1 MCILLSSCSL
11 LKKQDTD
18 VKLMVPVS
26 SSTTI
31 YDEQTDYKFIYEK
44 TVKREDGGREEL
56 ELEGDRILQIQ
67 AYSKD
72 DKLVADFRNNE
83 AGLLESMV
91 LYDENG
97 DLIIKIKIKYKE
109 ITPEDQ

>member
-1 MCILLSSCSL
+1 MF
-11 LKKQDTD
+11 DTSYTAYIASMEESID
-18 VKLMVPVS
+18 YIEDNV
-26 SSTTI
+26 I
-31 YDEQTDYKFIYEK
+31 Y
-44 TVKREDGGREEL
+44 REDGGREEL

-97 DLIIKIKIKYKE
+97 DLIIKTKIKYKE